1 MSRDSWARARVFC
14 EKALANPHII
24 DKPRLEE
31 ARWFFGG
38 SPIAKTKFDEAQ
50 RQFISKSVLDEFNN
64 WKGKDKP
71 NKTIP
76 LTRRKFRIPGSHRF
90 VEKAVG
96 TLPSEIRPKSSSK
109 PVTSFDTTIDI
120 MSKLKPLC
128 EQTSVEFVKDCLDK
142 LNSLQIGPEPPIQ
155 IVTSA

>member
-1 MSRDSWARARVFC
+1 MSQDSWARARAFY
-14 EKALANPHII
+14 EKALANPNIT

-31 ARWFFGG
+31 ARWFFSGC
-38 SPIAKTKFDEAQ
+38 PIAKAKFDEVS
-50 RQFISKSVLDEFNN
+50 REFINHSIINEFNI
-64 WKGKDKP
+64 WKDK
-71 NKTIP
+71 NKSNRTIP
-76 LTRRKFRIPGSHRF
+76 LTRKKLRIPGSHRF
-90 VEKAVG
+90 AEKAV
-96 TLPSEIRPKSSSK
+96 RPRSSSK

-128 EQTSVEFVKDCLDK
+128 EQTSIEFVKDCLDK